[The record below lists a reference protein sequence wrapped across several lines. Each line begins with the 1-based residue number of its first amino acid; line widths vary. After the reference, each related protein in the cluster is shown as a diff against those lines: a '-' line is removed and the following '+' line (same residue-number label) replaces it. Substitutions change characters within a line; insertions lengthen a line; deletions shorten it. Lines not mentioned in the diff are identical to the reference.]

1 MLRDADKNSPP
12 ILHFIYDI
20 WDSMI
25 ENVKKIIFEHEG
37 LDVKSEKTS
46 FFDAIH
52 QILEA
57 RWNKSNTHLHC
68 LAHSLL
74 PKYYNEAWLQG
85 GGNGVQRLSFNE
97 DEEVSINREKCFK
110 RLFPNS
116 NDLRKIYAEYGAF
129 STSLD

>member
-1 MLRDADKNSPP
+1 
-12 ILHFIYDI
+12 
-20 WDSMI
+20 MI

-57 RWNKSNTHLHC
+57 RWNKSNTPLHC
-68 LAHSLL
+68 LAHSLV

-85 GGNGVQRLSFNE
+85 GGNGVQRLSPNE
-97 DEEVSINREKCFK
+97 DEEISINRDKCFK

-116 NDLRKIYAEYGAF
+116 NDLRKVYAEYGAF
-129 STSLD
+129 STGLD